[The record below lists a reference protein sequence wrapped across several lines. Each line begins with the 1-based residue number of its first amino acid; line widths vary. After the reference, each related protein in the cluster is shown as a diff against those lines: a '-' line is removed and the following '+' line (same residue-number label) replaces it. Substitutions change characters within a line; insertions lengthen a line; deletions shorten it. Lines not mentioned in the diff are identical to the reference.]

1 MKQQIEETLFRH
13 LEGQMYKH
21 LLNASIMM
29 ENPIA
34 IHDHTDL
41 LSAIETELAHAAEY
55 NDKLEMLQKIINSN
69 KSYNE
74 LN

>member
-1 MKQQIEETLFRH
+1 MKSKIQETLFRH

-41 LSAIETELAHAAEY
+41 LSAIEIELAHAAEY
-55 NDKLEMLQKIINSN
+55 HDKLEMLQKIIDA
-69 KSYNE
+69 K
-74 LN
+74 

>member
-1 MKQQIEETLFRH
+1 MKTKIQETLFRH
-13 LEGQMYKH
+13 LESHVYKH

-41 LSAIETELAHAAEY
+41 LSAIESELAHAAEY
-55 NDKLEMLQKIINSN
+55 QDKLEMLQKIIDA
-69 KSYNE
+69 K
-74 LN
+74 

>member
-1 MKQQIEETLFRH
+1 MKTKIQETLFRH
-13 LEGQMYKH
+13 LESHVYKH

-41 LSAIETELAHAAEY
+41 LSAIETELGLAAEY
-55 NDKLEMLQKIINSN
+55 QDKLEMLQKIIDA
-69 KSYNE
+69 K
-74 LN
+74 